1 MKSQIQV
8 LLLFFLITWGYSQ
21 PKLSFDLGVG
31 IYQPTLTGF
40 DEDVAFPGKDFI
52 NRNLLGNWGV
62 YYEFFYNARIG
73 MSTLTSIDSKDGIGL
88 ENQSEVD
95 FTRRIIYRF
104 FPVQTFFRW
113 RPRIELNFTLMPIW
127 GRSVISLDTSPP
139 KQSEDW
145 GSFLTKFTDGD
156 VALKNMDASDAMVT
170 NWFGYGSMLG
180 FRFYLTSRMAID
192 FKSGFMNN
200 QYDEKKW
207 TLRDQKVTGPKMKI
221 DGLPIFSLKLSYGF
235 R

>member
-1 MKSQIQV
+1 
-8 LLLFFLITWGYSQ
+8 
-21 PKLSFDLGVG
+21 
-31 IYQPTLTGF
+31 
-40 DEDVAFPGKDFI
+40 
-52 NRNLLGNWGV
+52 
-62 YYEFFYNARIG
+62 
-73 MSTLTSIDSKDGIGL
+73 
-88 ENQSEVD
+88 
-95 FTRRIIYRF
+95 
-104 FPVQTFFRW
+104 
-113 RPRIELNFTLMPIW
+113 
-127 GRSVISLDTSPP
+127 
-139 KQSEDW
+139 
-145 GSFLTKFTDGD
+145 
-156 VALKNMDASDAMVT
+156 MDASDAMVT